1 MKKKIALFFVIVL
14 SLSLITACGKKDPDK
29 KSDFE
34 NQINNF
40 TRKLNDMDLYINSI
54 DTDVEGYEQN
64 LLDYLDELLITFKN
78 LKSYEEPIEYI
89 YYDDLVNAACFFME
103 KSNSYFHKA
112 LEETY
117 NANFYE
123 AAIRFYDEAFENV
136 HYIGYMLNGYDV
148 SEVVHT
154 LDELEE
160 QYND

>member
-1 MKKKIALFFVIVL
+1 
-14 SLSLITACGKKDPDK
+14 
-29 KSDFE
+29 
-34 NQINNF
+34 
-40 TRKLNDMDLYINSI
+40 
-54 DTDVEGYEQN
+54 VEGYEQN

-78 LKSYEEPIEYI
+78 LKSYEEPVEYI